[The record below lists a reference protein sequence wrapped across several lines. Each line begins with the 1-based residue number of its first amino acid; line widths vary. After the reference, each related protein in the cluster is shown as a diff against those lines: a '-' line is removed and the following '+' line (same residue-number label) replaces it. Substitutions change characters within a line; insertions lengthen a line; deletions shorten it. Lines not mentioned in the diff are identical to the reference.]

1 MSIRRKERIQN
12 GAVKNLSTSIMAD
25 TFHSEELF
33 GTMNPQSPLVTFVWE
48 CACTST
54 IGMYLDTMPFLI
66 AHDYFKLGNIS
77 NKEVSKAYHY
87 LLHEG
92 MYISSLLPP
101 TCLCGLSIPTSFLL
115 K

>member
-33 GTMNPQSPLVTFVWE
+33 GTMNPQYPLVTFVWE

-66 AHDYFKLGNIS
+66 APDYFKLGNIS
-77 NKEVSKAYHY
+77 NKEVSKAYTTITCYMKVCIYHHCY
-87 LLHEG
+87 LRHV
-92 MYISSLLPP
+92 YVVSLFQHHF
-101 TCLCGLSIPTSFLL
+101 C
-115 K
+115 